1 MTNTILSLVKNKFP
15 VISDRNLQAE
25 IAEVGKLMHF
35 KEGDVI
41 MNYGSYIKMVPL
53 VVGGSIK
60 VSRED
65 DIDGKEILL
74 YFLNAGETCS
84 MSFTCCMTNKKA
96 AIRTEAEEDTTIIGI
111 PIQYVDQ
118 WMMKYPNWKNFVMM
132 SYDNR
137 MLELVKVIDNI
148 AFKGLG
154 ESMENYL
161 KKLSNSLGGKVIHRT
176 HQQIADDLNVS
187 REAVS
192 RLLKKLEKM
201 KVVKLGRNEIQFL
214 EK

>member
-1 MTNTILSLVKNKFP
+1 MKATILKLVRNKFSA
-15 VISDRNLQAE
+15 ITDRNLQEE
-25 IAEVGKLMHF
+25 IAKVGKLMEF
-35 KEGDVI
+35 KEGEVI
-41 MNYGSYIKMVPL
+41 MNFGSYIKMVPL

-60 VSRED
+60 VTRED
-65 DIDGKEILL
+65 EVDGKEILL

-84 MSFTCCMTNKKA
+84 MSFTCCMTDKKA
-96 AIRTEAEEDTTIIGI
+96 VIRTEAEEEATIIGI

-118 WMMKYPNWKNFVMM
+118 WMTKYPNWKNFVMK

-148 AFKGLG
+148 AFKDLG
-154 ESMENYL
+154 GRMENYL
-161 KKLSNSLGGKVIHRT
+161 KKLSQSLNGKAIHRT

-201 KVVKLGRNEIQFL
+201 KVVKLGRNEIQLL
-214 EK
+214 E